1 MPKMQESELPHRN
14 IILMVLIIGTMM
26 SAVDSTIVLLALPKI
41 NGALVTDFSSSIWVI
56 LIYLMIVAIFTTQL
70 GSVGDSLGRG
80 KIFSSGIALFT
91 IASVVCGLSPN
102 ISILISMRGVQAFGA
117 AMMQANSG
125 AIVADTFSPKI
136 RGKAFGFTTLGW
148 NIGGT
153 LGIVLGGVITYYL
166 SWNYIFL
173 INAPIGLVAFIF
185 SIKYIKDSKKVK
197 HVFDFPGIV
206 ALAISLFSLSY
217 SGVEVAS
224 GAALFIVLTYM
235 VIGLAS
241 FIVFLII
248 ETKSENPII
257 DLGAFKSKYLS
268 LSLMATFLQATG
280 YLSVVF
286 LLILYLQGVRGLS
299 PLYAALILVPG
310 YVIASFL
317 SPKMGKVADKFGSR
331 TMATL
336 GIFLMIIAVIIYAQL
351 KSDSS
356 YYQVIT
362 GSLIAGVG
370 GSMFWPSN
378 NKAVMAAAQTKSFG
392 STSGLQRTLANIGT
406 LLSFVITISVASL
419 TVPRYVSYEIFLGDG
434 ALNSSQY
441 VSFLGGLRYAFV
453 ASALILLVAGFCSF
467 MRSGNDI
474 HITVSHPEKKS

>member
-1 MPKMQESELPHRN
+1 MQESETSHRN

-41 NGALVTDFSSSIWVI
+41 NGALLTNFSSSIWVI
-56 LIYLMIVAIFTTQL
+56 LIYLMVVAIFTTQL

-80 KIFSSGIALFT
+80 RIFSAGIALFT
-91 IASVVCGLSPN
+91 VASVICGLSPN
-102 ISILISMRGVQAFGA
+102 ISVLISMRGVQAFGA
-117 AMMQANSG
+117 SMMQANSG
-125 AIVADTFSPKI
+125 AIVADTFNPKI
-136 RGKAFGFTTLGW
+136 RGKAFGYTTLGW

-185 SIKYIKDSKKVK
+185 SVKYIRDSKKVK
-197 HVFDFPGIV
+197 HVFDFPGIA

-217 SGVEVAS
+217 SGVDVAS
-224 GAALFIVLTYM
+224 GAGKFTILTYLA
-235 VIGLAS
+235 IGIIS
-241 FIVFLII
+241 FVAFLVI
-248 ETKSENPII
+248 ETKSKNPII

-317 SPKMGKVADKFGSR
+317 SPKMGKVTDRFGSR

-336 GIFLMIIAVIIYAQL
+336 GIFLMIVAVIIYTQL
-351 KSDSS
+351 NSTSS

-362 GSLIAGVG
+362 GSSIAGVG

-378 NKAVMAAAQTKSFG
+378 NKAVMAAAQSNAFG
-392 STSGLQRTLANIGT
+392 SISGLQRTLANIGT

-419 TVPRYVSYEIFLGDG
+419 TVPRYVSYQIFLGDG
-434 ALNSSQY
+434 ALNSSQ
-441 VSFLGGLRYAFV
+441 FLAFMGGLRYAFI
-453 ASALILLVAGFCSF
+453 ASAIILLAAGFCSF

-474 HITVSHPEKKS
+474 HITGAHAEKKS